1 MAPDGRRDLGVRG
14 EQAVAQWYRS
24 HGYVPL
30 SVNWRCRLGEIDL
43 VVEDMRRDI
52 VVFCEVK
59 TRSSSAFGTP
69 FDAVNVT
76 KQRRLRRLAAT
87 WLAEQR
93 SMTPARWRGGREL
106 RFDVAAVTKARDGGL
121 EVEVLQGSF

>member
-1 MAPDGRRDLGVRG
+1 MASDGRRDLGLRG
-14 EQAVAQWYRS
+14 EQAVALWYRS
-24 HGYVPL
+24 NGYVPV

-43 VVEDMRRDI
+43 VLQDTRADI

-59 TRSSSAFGTP
+59 TRSSVAFGTP
-69 FDAVNVT
+69 FDAVTVT

-93 SMTPARWRGGREL
+93 RAAPARWRDSREL
-106 RFDVAAVTKARDGGL
+106 RFDVAAVTKARGGGL
-121 EVEVLQGSF
+121 EVEVIQGAF